1 VSLRTRLALFI
12 AVAVAV
18 ALLAQGGLGYLD
30 FRTTVLHDVDRD
42 ARQEAERLARRLA
55 PGVDDDHPA
64 PDDGSAPVPA
74 RVLRG
79 GRVLRALGG
88 PFPAGE
94 QLGDWRLARVA
105 LGGWG
110 EGAVLEVA
118 VPMREYQRGLR
129 AYQQTVVVTTTG
141 LALLG
146 AVVAWLLS
154 RGALRPLE
162 GMIGVTGRVAV
173 SGDLRARVPEAGAG
187 ELARLGASF
196 NVMMAR
202 LEGFRQREA
211 EFTRHASHELR
222 TPLAAMKAQLDAN
235 HAGWVTDAEALA
247 AARAQ
252 VERMTRL
259 TEALL
264 LLAREDRLEM
274 RTFDLARLAA
284 DAAARHG
291 ARYAGPAALPFSG
304 TPPLLT
310 RALENLLENAGKYAP
325 GAPVNVTVA
334 RSDAGVELHVVDAG
348 PGVSGAELA
357 RLGEAFYR
365 APGTRSPGHG
375 LGLAVVRRVAQ
386 AHGGTLRVEAA
397 APHGLAVI
405 LTLPRP
411 TPPAVAGS

>member
-1 VSLRTRLALFI
+1 MSLRTRLALFI

-42 ARQEAERLARRLA
+42 ARQEAEQLARRLA
-55 PGVDDDHPA
+55 SGSGDDHAA
-64 PDDGSAPVPA
+64 PDDGTAALPA
-74 RVLRG
+74 RVLRS
-79 GRVLRALGG
+79 GRVVRVLGS
-88 PFPAGE
+88 PFPSGPALE
-94 QLGDWRLARVA
+94 NWRVGRVP
-105 LGGWG
+105 LRGWG

-129 AYQQTVVVTTTG
+129 AYQQTVAVTTTG

-173 SGDLRARVPEAGAG
+173 SGDLRTRVPEAGAG

-202 LEGFRQREA
+202 LEGFRRREA

-235 HAGWVTDAEALA
+235 RSGWVTDAEALA

-274 RTFDLARLAA
+274 RTFDLAGQAA
-284 DAAARHG
+284 EAAAQHG
-291 ARYAGPAALPFSG
+291 AAYTGPAELAFLGNPAL
-304 TPPLLT
+304 LA
-310 RALENLLENAGKYAP
+310 RALENLLENAGRYAP
-325 GAPVNVTVA
+325 GAPVAVRLEVGDAQVA
-334 RSDAGVELHVVDAG
+334 LNVVDRG
-348 PGVSGAELA
+348 PGVPEAAAA

-365 APGTRSPGHG
+365 VPGTRGAGSG
-375 LGLAVVRRVAQ
+375 LGLAVVRRVAE
-386 AHGGTLRVEAA
+386 AHGGMVRARRA
-397 APHGLAVI
+397 APQGLEVTVI
-405 LTLPRP
+405 LPRE
-411 TPPAVAGS
+411 PAGV

>member
-1 VSLRTRLALFI
+1 MSLRARLTLFI
-12 AVAVAV
+12 ALAVAL
-18 ALLAQGGLGYLD
+18 ALLAQGALGYLD

-42 ARQEAERLARRLA
+42 ARQEAERLARRLS
-55 PGVDDDHPA
+55 PGSGDEHPA

-88 PFPAGE
+88 PFPAGA

-105 LGGWG
+105 LTGWG

-129 AYQQTVVVTTTG
+129 AYQQTVAVTTTA

-162 GMIGVTGRVAV
+162 GLIGVTERVAA
-173 SGDLRARVPEAGAG
+173 SGDLRTRVPEVGAG

-264 LLAREDRLEM
+264 LLAREDRVEVQA
-274 RTFDLARLAA
+274 FDLAGLVAA
-284 DAAARHG
+284 TAAQHG
-291 ARYAGPAALPFSG
+291 APYSGPAALPFRG
-304 TPPLLT
+304 DPALLA
-310 RALENLLENAGKYAP
+310 RALENLLENVGRYAP
-325 GAPVNVTVA
+325 GAPVAVRLELESGQVA
-334 RSDAGVELHVVDAG
+334 LSVEDRG
-348 PGVSGAELA
+348 PGVPEDAAA

-365 APGTRSPGHG
+365 VPGTRSAGSG

-386 AHGGTLRVEAA
+386 VHGGEARTRPA
-397 APHGLAVI
+397 APHGLTV
-405 LTLPRP
+405 TLVLPYP
-411 TPPAVAGS
+411 LPEA